1 MTHRDTSF
9 TKDSLYKL
17 QQLRGIPL
25 FQTDSRTLSTVRDRI
40 FIAASAQG
48 ITSIYIAGG
57 L

>member
-25 FQTDSRTLSTVRDRI
+25 FQTDSRTLSAVRNRI
-40 FIAASAQG
+40 FIAASIQG

-57 L
+57 P